1 LSIAE
6 NIFLQT
12 CRIAPDGSHAGSCAK
27 QAREVMARSGPGKP
41 RSRDSGRSAGI
52 GHQQTVEIARNL
64 VGSFRVLILDEPT
77 AMLTAHEA
85 SLLFQRIEQLKQQ
98 GVALVYISHRLENWP
113 ALRNVSRSCGMA
125 CWCKRVR

>member
-1 LSIAE
+1 MDLTPAAAR
-6 NIFLQT
+6 T
-12 CRIAPDGSHAGSCAK
+12 GAGSDGASGLENLDPETPVG
-27 QAREVMARSGPGKP
+27 QAG
-41 RSRDSGRSAGI
+41 D

-98 GVALVYISHRLENWP
+98 GVALVIFPTGSRNWP
-113 ALRNVSRSCGMA
+113 ALRNVSRSWGWPA
-125 CWCKRVR
+125 GANG